1 MAEQPPIAANPL
13 RIALMLETDGPG
25 GAETVLLQLAE
36 ELRRRGHDV
45 MPVGPA
51 SGCGWL
57 GHEFASRGFT
67 VRTFVLRRA
76 LDWACVT
83 SLTNLMRSH
92 GTQVVHS
99 HEFTMAVYGA
109 VAARRAGAR
118 HVITMHGG
126 RYYAEAWRRRAA
138 LRWAIA
144 HSAATTAVSAA
155 TAADLRRTLGVA
167 DGAVRVVPNGIEM
180 PRGARATLRREL
192 AVGDDDLLIVAIG
205 NLYRVKGHAVLLRA
219 LVELEEQGGVP
230 AWHLAIAG
238 RGEEERRLREM
249 AVDAGIGSRV
259 HLLGFRSDAPDVIA
273 AGDLFVMPSL
283 SEGLPLALVEAMATG
298 LPIVASDVGG
308 IPEVVEG
315 DTEAVL
321 VPAASPPA
329 LAAAIRSLL
338 GDPARR
344 AALGAAAKRRAFRDF
359 SVATMGDA
367 YEALYRGTGH
377 SASRVPEAAPSDRRG
392 RPI

>member
-1 MAEQPPIAANPL
+1 MTAGAPL

-57 GHEFASRGFT
+57 GGEFRARGFT
-67 VRTFVLRRA
+67 PRTYVLRRP

-83 SLTNLMRSH
+83 SLTALLRTH
-92 GTQVVHS
+92 GSQVVHS

-109 VAARRAGAR
+109 AAARRAGAR

-138 LRWAIA
+138 LRWAMA
-144 HSAATTAVSAA
+144 RSAATTAVSGA
-155 TAADLRRTLGVA
+155 TAADLRRTVGVP
-167 DGAVRVVPNGIEM
+167 DHAVRVVPNGIEM
-180 PRGARATLRREL
+180 PRGRRELLRREL
-192 AVGDDDLLIVAIG
+192 GLGDEELLIVAIG
-205 NLYRVKGHAVLLRA
+205 NLYPVKGHAVLVRA
-219 LVELEEQGGVP
+219 LGELEQQGGTP
-230 AWHLAIAG
+230 PWRLAIAG
-238 RGEEERRLREM
+238 RGEEEAPLRSL
-249 AVDAGIGSRV
+249 ADDAGIAPRV
-259 HLLGFRSDAPDVIA
+259 HLLGFRSDAPDILA
-273 AGDLFVMPSL
+273 AGDIFVMPSL

-308 IPEVVEG
+308 IPEVVAR
-315 DTEAVL
+315 DAEAVL
-321 VPAASPPA
+321 VPSASPNA

-338 GDPARR
+338 VDPVRR
-344 AALGAAAKRRAFRDF
+344 AALGAAAQRRAHRDF
-359 SVATMGDA
+359 SVDTMGNA
-367 YEALYRGTGH
+367 YEALYRG
-377 SASRVPEAAPSDRRG
+377 APGVCSEP
-392 RPI
+392 RPATPDPAGERP